1 MKRIKLDFKKEK
13 KIKYGGKK
21 IIHLKEMEPKYN

>member
-1 MKRIKLDFKKEK
+1 MKRIKLDFKKK

-21 IIHLKEMEPKYN
+21 IIHLKEMGPKYN